1 MVYHQ
6 LHPTMLDGT
15 IMSIKMYNYTH
26 TAVQVGHQPLHMA
39 ALNGHID
46 VAEYLVT
53 ECKVPI
59 EPVAQVMV
67 LSHVYLYSGTSE

>member
-1 MVYHQ
+1 
-6 LHPTMLDGT
+6 
-15 IMSIKMYNYTH
+15 
-26 TAVQVGHQPLHMA
+26 MA

-67 LSHVYLYSGTSE
+67 LSHVYLYSGIFE